1 MGQVVFTAT
10 LSFDRNSTDQ
20 LSFIQTFVQI
30 KVHPISTCR
39 MAHLIYVLPVV
50 RRWTIFVMETA
61 CSVPCVDTSAAF
73 IYHVEAIPWSGCIH
87 HDPVLVSVWTDLPTL
102 LNYFSLGNLASL
114 FLPCEDQDCA
124 FLGWKIYFLVHAT
137 LFFLLMQNS
146 LCLAS
151 LYFHHNHL
159 LQGKNH
165 VITKT

>member
-30 KVHPISTCR
+30 KVHPISTCH

-87 HDPVLVSVWTDLPTL
+87 HDPVLVSVWTDLPTSTEL
-102 LNYFSLGNLASL
+102 L
-114 FLPCEDQDCA
+114 FLGQSCQSLSPLRRPGLCFFRLEDILPCTCNIV
-124 FLGWKIYFLVHAT
+124 FLTDAKFIVPCILIFPS
-137 LFFLLMQNS
+137 QP
-146 LCLAS
+146 LAPREKS
-151 LYFHHNHL
+151 CYH
-159 LQGKNH
+159 
-165 VITKT
+165 